1 MEKCLYMP
9 HPADTLKG
17 RAQCAFY
24 RLRYDLWK
32 RELTRLGWKKR
43 VHDGCMIV
51 DVGCGPGFLL
61 HCLEEWF
68 PKAEVVGVDTNDQ
81 LLAVARSRCKDVKL
95 LTGDACRL
103 PLRDRT
109 ADAIFALHIIEHLSS
124 PREFFREARR
134 VLRPGG
140 ILIIATPNSNG
151 VGARLMKEKWQGFAD
166 PTHISLNGSSFWRS
180 LVADSGFAIA
190 RDGTTGLTGIP
201 WLNKMPLGLIHWVP
215 AFFFGFFPWQLGEAY
230 ICVARLQET
239 S

>member
-9 HPADTLKG
+9 HPTDTFKG
-17 RAQCAFY
+17 RAQCAFR
-24 RLRYDLWK
+24 RLSYDLWR

-43 VHDGCMIV
+43 NHDNRTIV

-68 PKAEVVGVDTNDQ
+68 PKADIVGVDANDQ
-81 LLAVARSRCKDVKL
+81 LLAVARSRCKDIRL
-95 LTGDACRL
+95 LNGDACRL
-103 PLRDRT
+103 PLEDRS
-109 ADAIFALHIIEHLSS
+109 ADAVFALHVIEHLPS
-124 PREFFREARR
+124 PLEFFREARR

-151 VGARLMKEKWQGFAD
+151 VGARVMKEKWQGFAD
-166 PTHISLNGSSFWRS
+166 PTHVALNKPSFWRS
-180 LVADSGFAIA
+180 VLADSGFAIS

-201 WLNKMPLGLIHWVP
+201 WLNRMPFGLIHWVP
-215 AFFFGFFPWQLGEAY
+215 TFFFGFFPWKLGEAY
-230 ICVARLQET
+230 ICVARLKET